1 MTSIK
6 STSGPVDPSTLAALT
21 SAVPA
26 PASTPAQVVGATA
39 SPVAPAA
46 PAGAERLGVSRYG
59 GSLAL
64 GGTPRPAPHT
74 VAEAARQLEDLA
86 GLAVRYA
93 AAGKHRIAGDVLREG
108 REGLAALALS
118 TGYAAGQTGA
128 LHPGMWKAKGGE
140 AQAPVAR
147 AEASLE
153 RASREV
159 AELAHVK
166 PVGDGRADVKK
177 TVLLFGLS
185 ANPPTGMGGHAG
197 IVAWGGKDLRVDLP
211 NDEAP
216 AQARERV
223 GIDEVWVLP
232 VYKHAFASKSNLLPF
247 EHREAMAKR
256 AFENLPGLEGRVH
269 VKDAEKRVIQ
279 AAFGAAEAA
288 GTDPAQVRVGTIDV
302 VRTLMKEH
310 PDTQF
315 VLALGG
321 DTYADLRGGKWKEG
335 DTLQQLVPIVV
346 LPRAGVAGVE
356 GTEENAPKLTDI
368 SSTQVRGSTDEA
380 FLAQALHPEVLAYMK
395 AHKLYAFAEPT
406 AGT

>member
-6 STSGPVDPSTLAALT
+6 PTSGPVDLTALAQAT
-21 SAVPA
+21 PVGPPAAGVA
-26 PASTPAQVVGATA
+26 PASVAA
-39 SPVAPAA
+39 SPASVAALPAA
-46 PAGAERLGVSRYG
+46 AERLGVHRYG

-64 GGTPRPAPHT
+64 GGTPAPAPHT
-74 VAEAARQLEDLA
+74 VAEAARQVEDLA
-86 GLAVRYA
+86 SLAVRYA
-93 AAGKHRIAGDVLREG
+93 QAGKHRIAGDVLREG
-108 REGLAALALS
+108 REALAALSLS
-118 TGYAAGQTGA
+118 TGYAAGQAGA

-140 AQAPVAR
+140 AQVPVAR

-159 AELAHVK
+159 EGLVHVK

-197 IVAWGGKDLRVDLP
+197 IVSWGGKDLKVDLP
-211 NDEAP
+211 DDEAP
-216 AQARERV
+216 SKARERV

-321 DTYADLRGGKWKEG
+321 DTFADLRGGKWKEG